1 MVSTVTTAAICGIE
15 ARRVSVEADIS
26 SGLPCFVMVGF
37 LGSEVKEA
45 QDRVRTA
52 LVNSGFRMP
61 SARVTVSLSPADL
74 RKSGSWFDLPI
85 AVAVLGAMGVVPPVM
100 DDIMMAGE
108 LGLTGSVRPVRG
120 IMEMVCRSAD
130 FGCRSCIIPLE
141 NLDEGACISGRQV
154 MGAGSLREV
163 IGYLTGDGFL
173 KGASYD
179 PDMPLPEKDHD
190 QPDFRELKG
199 QPLLRRAAE
208 IAVSGFHNMLM
219 IGPPGSGKSMTARR
233 LPSIMP
239 GITREEAVEITRIH
253 SVAGVLPEGS
263 GLITQRPFRAPHH
276 TATSASFAGGGNYPG
291 PGEIS
296 LAHGGIL
303 YLDELP
309 LFKTEVLETLRQ
321 PLEEG
326 KITICR
332 IHGDYTFPAHFILA
346 AAMNPC
352 RCGFFP
358 DRTKCRCTS
367 ADVRKYLEHISRPL
381 LDRIDLCAE
390 TGLPAYEELR
400 TADPGEDSASI
411 RSRVEAARKIQ
422 SERYKD
428 TPFRF
433 NGDLTGAGVER
444 YCRLGKAPE
453 KLLAGAYRKFSLT
466 GRGCIRVLKVART
479 IADLEGADEISCDH
493 LAEALGYRMADT
505 RLWQAEGDFAG

>member
-85 AVAVLGAMGVVPPVM
+85 AVAVLGAMGVVPAVM

-141 NLDEGACISGRQV
+141 NLDEGACIPGRQV

-173 KGASYD
+173 KGASYE
-179 PDMPLPEKDHD
+179 PDMPVPEKDHD

-239 GITREEAVEITRIH
+239 GITLEEAVEITRIH

-263 GLITQRPFRAPHH
+263 GLISRRPFRAPHH

-303 YLDELP
+303 FLDELP
-309 LFKTEVLETLRQ
+309 LFRTEVLETLRQ

-400 TADPGEDSASI
+400 TADPGEDSTSI

-444 YCRLGKAPE
+444 YCRLGKESE

-466 GRGCIRVLKVART
+466 GRGCIRILKVART
-479 IADLEGADEISCDH
+479 IADLEGADEISCEH
-493 LAEALGYRMADT
+493 LAEALGYRMADQ